1 MSNQY
6 FMEFSW
12 TKEQQELYNN
22 ILLFSKTELNNNIG
36 QREKE
41 HFFPLNEWKLC
52 GKMGLLGLSVPDSY
66 GGIGLNTLTTARVLE
81 AFGYGCQDTG
91 LVFSASAHL
100 FACLMP
106 IVEYGQHKLKQEIL
120 PKLSSGEWIG
130 ANAITESESG
140 SDVFSMRTKATQQ
153 GDYYVLSG
161 TKTYVT
167 NGPVADIF
175 LIYATTNPAYGHMG
189 ITGFVVDK
197 QTKGLT
203 VGKAFE
209 KMGLTTSPI
218 CPIYLD
224 DCRVPSENIIGS
236 EGQGAEIF
244 KKSMQWE
251 RSCLF
256 AGYIGAMQR
265 QLDLVVNYA
274 KERKQFRKPIGKN
287 QAISHRIA
295 NMKLRLES
303 ARLLLYRA
311 CWLMDQGKDAV
322 LEVSMAKL
330 AISEAAIDSG
340 LDAIQIFGGNGF
352 MTENHIERE
361 LRNAIPSTIFSG
373 TSEIQRDLIANKL
386 GL

>member
-1 MSNQY
+1 
-6 FMEFSW
+6 
-12 TKEQQELYNN
+12 
-22 ILLFSKTELNNNIG
+22 
-36 QREKE
+36 
-41 HFFPLNEWKLC
+41 
-52 GKMGLLGLSVPDSY
+52 
-66 GGIGLNTLTTARVLE
+66 
-81 AFGYGCQDTG
+81 
-91 LVFSASAHL
+91 
-100 FACLMP
+100 
-106 IVEYGQHKLKQEIL
+106 
-120 PKLSSGEWIG
+120 
-130 ANAITESESG
+130 
-140 SDVFSMRTKATQQ
+140 
-153 GDYYVLSG
+153 
-161 TKTYVT
+161 
-167 NGPVADIF
+167 
-175 LIYATTNPAYGHMG
+175 
-189 ITGFVVDK
+189 
-197 QTKGLT
+197 
-203 VGKAFE
+203 
-209 KMGLTTSPI
+209 
-218 CPIYLD
+218 
-224 DCRVPSENIIGS
+224 
-236 EGQGAEIF
+236 
-244 KKSMQWE
+244 
-251 RSCLF
+251 
-256 AGYIGAMQR
+256 MQR